1 MKTFQSTKFENA
13 QITQLKAQKNLPD
26 VRPGAQVKVGYLIVE
41 DQNTRTQ
48 FFEGTCIAV
57 TKNGLASSIVV
68 RKLSLGKYGIER
80 TFKIYSPL
88 VASAEVIR
96 YGIVRRAKLYY
107 LSKRIGKS
115 AKLQEDFSYLSKKK
129 NSKE

>member
-1 MKTFQSTKFENA
+1 MRTFYTEKFEAEQIA
-13 QITQLKAQKNLPD
+13 QIKAKKNIPDLK
-26 VRPGAQVKVGYLIVE
+26 PGAQVKIGYSIVE

-48 FFEGTCIAV
+48 YFEGTCIAV
-57 TKNGLASSIVV
+57 NNKGIATSIVV
-68 RKLSLGKYGIER
+68 RKLSVGKFGIER

-88 VASAEVIR
+88 VASIEIIR

-115 AKLQEDFSYLSKKK
+115 AKLQEDFAYLAKKK
-129 NSKE
+129 D